1 MKINT
6 TRFGEVAIDEDKVF
20 TFRHGLPG
28 FPAEKSFA
36 LLPYQ
41 PDGPFSFLQSTKDP
55 DLTFLVVD
63 PFIYFPD
70 YEFDLDDTVA
80 SELALT
86 ADAPPSIVNIVT
98 VPKKIDDMTANLL
111 APIIIN
117 EKTKQ
122 AVQLVLENTG
132 YSTRHHLFTEK
143 SADKG
148 AK

>member
-1 MKINT
+1 MKVNT
-6 TRFGEVAIDEDKVF
+6 TRFGEVDITEDKIF
-20 TFRHGLPG
+20 AFRHGLPG

-41 PDGPFSFLQSTKDP
+41 ADSPFSFLQSVTDP

-80 SELALT
+80 GELGLT
-86 ADAPPSIVNIVT
+86 ADAPPAIVNIVT
-98 VPKKIDDMTANLL
+98 VPKKMTDMTANLL

-117 EKTKQ
+117 KQTKQ

-132 YSTRHHLFTEK
+132 YSTRHRLFAAK
-143 SADKG
+143 QAAKG